1 MGGGIKHDV
10 LDKIWNY
17 GFTTTGLETSEKW
30 SDDIVFERNS
40 SDTRSDSFRG

>member
-17 GFTTTGLETSEKW
+17 GFTTTGQETSEKW
-30 SDDIVFERNS
+30 SDHIVFERNS
-40 SDTRSDSFRG
+40 STMTADSFRG